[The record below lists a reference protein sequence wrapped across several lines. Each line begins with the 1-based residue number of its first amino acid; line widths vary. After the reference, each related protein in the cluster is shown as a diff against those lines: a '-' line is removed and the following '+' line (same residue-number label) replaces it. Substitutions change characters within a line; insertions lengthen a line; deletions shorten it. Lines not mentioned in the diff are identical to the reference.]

1 VKESICERLL
11 SIHISIVFIKTAIFI
26 FGTFFALIYTYIY
39 IFLFSQKTFMEPPVL
54 LFIILESKGNFAT
67 PEYDF
72 SKKKYIFNSYDKY
85 SY

>member
-1 VKESICERLL
+1 
-11 SIHISIVFIKTAIFI
+11 
-26 FGTFFALIYTYIY
+26 
-39 IFLFSQKTFMEPPVL
+39 MEPPVL